1 MMMQPKKTVAGFALL
16 NILLGISLLVGI
28 VYLIMHAMS
37 HFHQDNQSR
46 VIGEEL
52 APIVSELLQLE
63 DLSGSGEF
71 PLIYNAEICP
81 NSGGLVTD
89 IPKGYLLGLKSNG
102 FDLCDKTKAKVS
114 FSS

>member
-1 MMMQPKKTVAGFALL
+1 MRQKKATSGFALL
-16 NILLGISLLVGI
+16 NVLLGISLLVGI

-37 HFHQDNQSR
+37 HFYSENQSR
-46 VIGEEL
+46 EIGEEL
-52 APIVSELLQLE
+52 APIVSELLQLK
-63 DLSGSGEF
+63 DLNQKTGSDI
-71 PLIYNAEICP
+71 PLIYNSAICA

-102 FDLCDKTKAKVS
+102 FDLCNKTKAKVS